1 LGRDEEAI
9 QVYLAGTALF
19 DREPILERLRPLWE
33 NVHGSAEGLDE
44 AKAALAEKLAD
55 WEVEGKYEVPKEWN
69 GRVVLAELFTGSE
82 CPPCVASDVAYDN
95 LQSYYP
101 TQVLAVLVYHEHIP
115 AADPMTNPDTKAR
128 MDYYG
133 SEIVGGT
140 PTSIIDGDDYSVGGG
155 PAAAASGRFG
165 LYAWSI
171 ERALQAAPAVTLD
184 LQASRRGRTVSAR
197 ATVNPAKGVSLEG
210 RRLRLRLA
218 LAEKVVHFTGG
229 NGVAEHRMVVR
240 SLLGGPDGIDVN
252 VKGRTRTDQRLD
264 LAAREQEL
272 LSYLNEYEQD
282 PANANRLRNGGRFK
296 EKTTTIADG
305 GLVVVAFVQDE
316 ETREVLQTAIVAVR

>member
-1 LGRDEEAI
+1 
-9 QVYLAGTALF
+9 
-19 DREPILERLRPLWE
+19 
-33 NVHGSAEGLDE
+33 
-44 AKAALAEKLAD
+44 
-55 WEVEGKYEVPKEWN
+55 
-69 GRVVLAELFTGSE
+69 VLAELFTGAE
-82 CPPCVASDVAYDN
+82 CGPCVASDLAYDN
-95 LQSYYP
+95 LLFYYP
-101 TQVLAVLVYHEHIP
+101 SQVLAVLVYHEHIP
-115 AADPMTNPDTKAR
+115 GPDPMTNPDTQAR
-128 MDYYG
+128 MDGYY
-133 SEIVGGT
+133 SREIVQGT

-218 LAEKVVHFTGG
+218 LAEKVVHYTGS

-240 SLLGGPDGIDVN
+240 SLPGGPDGIEVN
-252 VKGRTRTDQRLD
+252 TKGRTRTDQRVELS
-264 LAAREQEL
+264 AREQEL
-272 LSYLNEYEQD
+272 LAYLTEYEQD
-282 PANANRLRNGGRFK
+282 PANAGRFRNGGGFK
-296 EKTTTIADG
+296 AKTNTIADG

-316 ETREVLQTAIVAVR
+316 VTREVLQTAIVEVR